1 MHAEMPR
8 AEHPALNLNHEQK
21 AAVERENQ
29 DVCVVAGPGSGK
41 TRVLVE
47 RFAWLA
53 EKGVDPERILAITF
67 TEKAAAELKE
77 RLAARFQSQPE
88 KRRKIERAQI
98 STIHGFCHAIL
109 REHAL
114 AAGLDPRFELLDD
127 LEAASLREQAMQQVL
142 DATARQSPQEFL
154 KLAEVWPAPRMDDS
168 LLAVYE
174 AMRAAGK
181 IGETLSGSFDAGAL
195 IADLTD
201 QFRARLAGVAA
212 LTPPTTDAR
221 RRRRESIQAL
231 LDCLGTLTV
240 PEIAPMLAAIKLTG
254 ERDNN
259 VKEEMQR
266 AKSLMCEMTHAW
278 VFQQFLP
285 QRRLLLEILRS
296 FHELARR
303 KRRSIG
309 LLDFSDLEEYTL
321 DLLRNNNEICRA
333 ISERYEHILM
343 DELQDT
349 NPIQWEIL
357 SLVRRPGRFF
367 AVGDVNQSIYS
378 FRHAEPGLFREY
390 ERSISARGWA
400 VDRLQENYRTRPEI
414 LDAVSRILVS
424 PAQPG
429 IAPHT
434 LHAASDFPGA
444 GGPYIEILC
453 SDRTTHPDTDV
464 MLWLAAR
471 LRELYGAPLATGSP
485 ARFDD
490 MAVFVRN
497 SSSFAA
503 VENAL
508 RRFSIPYVVA
518 GGKTFFDALEVIDLL
533 NALRAL
539 ACPEDE
545 IALFALLRSPLFGRS
560 DEELLLNRVGGAL
573 ASQED
578 AACLA
583 RLRGL
588 LSSQPAS
595 LVLARLIDE
604 TGYLSRLS
612 ASESA
617 NAERF
622 LALVDHCERRL
633 GRDVQAVLDHI
644 ERLQQAAAEAQAPAL
659 EAGDA
664 VRLMT
669 IHKAKGL
676 EFPIVAIAALEK
688 GERRDTE
695 AAAYHPECGLGFRWL
710 AENGKPV
717 KDLLMARAAEKL
729 KEKNDLER
737 DRLLYVGLTRAKERL
752 ILAFSYSLTQTGK
765 RRISPWPTLILQGIG
780 LQIPAEPN
788 TPSRSGLAAL
798 TLVAG
803 APEVP
808 PAPELH
814 APARQP
820 EIEPLS
826 PPREAPS
833 EIAATALANFVQ
845 CPRRYLL
852 DSVLHW
858 PLPPAQSSGAIAL
871 GTEVHE
877 FLAGLRADVSS
888 EARELAQAFEQSE
901 IARRAARAPRRHREM
916 DFLVEIGA
924 TLLRGQI
931 DLWFDDGHGP
941 VLVDYK
947 TDRHLGEARMR
958 GYELQLRLYAIA
970 LQKLTGQAVREAWL
984 FPLRQAQPHRVDVSE
999 EALQTAL
1006 DALRQWREAQQSGV
1020 FPTHETGGCR
1030 WCPYVSGPCPV
1041 TAAAEPGL

>member
-1 MHAEMPR
+1 MPR
-8 AEHPALNLNHEQK
+8 DESPALNLNNEQR

-47 RFAWLA
+47 RFAWLV
-53 EKGVDPERILAITF
+53 EKGYDPERILAITF

-77 RLAARFQSQPE
+77 RLAARFHSEPE

-98 STIHGFCHAIL
+98 STVHGFCHSIL

-127 LEAASLREQAMQQVL
+127 LEAASLREEAMQEVL
-142 DATARQSPQEFL
+142 DATARQRPQDFL
-154 KLAEVWPAPRMDDS
+154 KLAEVWTASRLDDS

-181 IGETLSGSFDAGAL
+181 MEETLSGSLDAGAL

-201 QFRARLAGVAA
+201 EFRAHLASAA
-212 LTPPTTDAR
+212 DLIRPTTDAR
-221 RRRRESIQAL
+221 RRRHESIQAL
-231 LDCLGTLTV
+231 LERLGTLTV
-240 PEIAPMLAAIKLTG
+240 PEIALMLAEIKLTG
-254 ERDNN
+254 ERNN
-259 VKEEMQR
+259 DVKEEIKR
-266 AKSLMCEMTHAW
+266 AKSLMCEMIHAW

-285 QRRLLLEILRS
+285 QRKLLLDILRS

-321 DLLRNNNEICRA
+321 DLLRNNNEIRRS

-357 SLVRRPGRFF
+357 SLVRRPARFF

-390 ERSISARGWA
+390 EQSISTRGWT
-400 VDRLQENYRTRPEI
+400 VDRLQANYRTRPEI
-414 LDAVSRILVS
+414 LDAVSRILVA
-424 PAQPG
+424 PPQPG

-434 LHAASDFPGA
+434 LQAASHFADSGA
-444 GGPYIEILC
+444 PYVEILC
-453 SDRTTHPDTDV
+453 SDRSTHPDTDV

-471 LRELYGAPLATGSP
+471 LRELYGAPLATGLP

-560 DEELLLNRVGGAL
+560 DEELLLNRVRGAL
-573 ASQED
+573 VSQED

-583 RLRGL
+583 RLRGA

-595 LVLARLIDE
+595 LVLARWIDE

-622 LALVDHCERRL
+622 LALVDQCERRL
-633 GRDVQAVLDHI
+633 GRDLQAVLEHI

-688 GERRDTE
+688 GERRHTE

-710 AENGKPV
+710 VENGKPE

-729 KEKNDLER
+729 KENNDLER

-752 ILAFSYSLTQTGK
+752 ILAFTKTARPG
-765 RRISPWPTLILQGIG
+765 PWPGLILERLG
-780 LQIPAEPN
+780 LAMPEEADARSE
-788 TPSRSGLAAL
+788 SGLAVL
-798 TLVAG
+798 TRVAG
-803 APEVP
+803 DPPVP
-808 PAPELH
+808 PAPALQ
-814 APARQP
+814 APAPPP
-820 EIEPLS
+820 EVEPLS

-833 EIAATALANFVQ
+833 EIAVTALAVFAQ

-858 PLPPAQSSGAIAL
+858 PLPPGEGGNAIAL

-877 FLAGLRADVSS
+877 FLAGLREDVSP
-888 EARELAQAFEQSE
+888 EARELAQAFERSE
-901 IARRAARAPRRHREM
+901 LARRASRAPSRHREM
-916 DFLVEIGA
+916 DFLVDIGG

-958 GYELQLRLYAIA
+958 GYELQMRLYAAA
-970 LQKLTGQAVREAWL
+970 LRKLTGRTVREAWL
-984 FPLRQAQPHRVDVSE
+984 FPLREGEAHPVDVSE
-999 EALQTAL
+999 QALQ
-1006 DALRQWREAQQSGV
+1006 DALGTLEQWRVAEQSGV
-1020 FPTHETGGCR
+1020 FRTHETGDCR

-1041 TAAAEPGL
+1041 AAADPGL